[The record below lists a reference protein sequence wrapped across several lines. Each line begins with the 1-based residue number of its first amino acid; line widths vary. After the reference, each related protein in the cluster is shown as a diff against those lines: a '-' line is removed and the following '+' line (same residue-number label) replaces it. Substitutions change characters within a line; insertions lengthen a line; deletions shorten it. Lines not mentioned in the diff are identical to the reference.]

1 MGNFLD
7 KVGLQHFVEKI
18 KGLLSGYLPL
28 SGGRM
33 TGAIKY
39 GTSEQDNDLITLT
52 KNGLTSTK
60 HLKNNTLNYES
71 SISPILLDLACQ
83 GENTEFGEVRQGSS
97 STLSFSGLSINVL
110 SDKKSGSAYLTS
122 TGCAAKKFTLSVN
135 NSSITQKGLIAN
147 DSETVVKEL
156 SDEQVN
162 KLLAGDTST
171 ISDSKYYVSG
181 ANLGRFAQNVAKDNS
196 YTIIYAE
203 YGPVEVKTSNGN
215 VTVEPGT
222 NTRIDEICPVVSG
235 QDNVTSLVY
244 KGYAPDKGLSF
255 NYMENLKTIDVF
267 DLNTSNVTDMSAYF
281 SRCSTLSS
289 LGMVL
294 PLLRDI
300 KYWDTRKVLSF
311 EGMFTGCILLTSV
324 DLRYWSTQKVI
335 NMALMFA
342 NCTKLTNLNLEGW
355 DTRSVNTMEGMFKN
369 CKNMSS
375 LLLGEGF
382 GRMQDSVGTVDF
394 SMMSNWKYDV
404 ESLTKLYDRKA
415 NGMGVITLK
424 LSVATKSALGN
435 DGIRELT
442 DKGYTIA

>member
-1 MGNFLD
+1 MGSFLD

-18 KGLLSGYLPL
+18 KSLLSGYLPL
-28 SGGRM
+28 RGGTM
-33 TGAIKY
+33 TGSIKY
-39 GTSEQDNDLITLT
+39 GTLVSLSKD
-52 KNGLTSTK
+52 GLTCHNAQQPECS
-60 HLKNNTLNYES
+60 
-71 SISPILLDLACQ
+71 
-83 GENTEFGEVRQGSS
+83 TEFNTDGLHASYTNYNHPKYGFIPVGLAKVALTGIDIQVSGKGQA
-97 STLSFSGLSINVL
+97 TLSIEECKTN
-110 SDKKSGSAYLTS
+110 
-122 TGCAAKKFTLSVN
+122 KFTLYRD
-135 NSSITQKGLIAN
+135 SSSEGLIAN
-147 DSETVVKEL
+147 NSETVVKEL
-156 SDEQVN
+156 SDDQVD

-215 VTVEPGT
+215 VTVEPGIS
-222 NTRIDEICPVVSG
+222 TRIDEICPVVSG

-255 NYMENLKTIDVF
+255 NHMENLKTIDVF

-281 SRCSTLSS
+281 SRCSTLST
-289 LGMVL
+289 LGIVL

-382 GRMQDSVGTVDF
+382 GRMQDYVGTVDF

-404 ESLTKLYDRKA
+404 ESLTKLYDRKV

-424 LSVATKSALGN
+424 LSVATKSALSN

>member
-7 KVGLQHFVEKI
+7 KIGLQHFVEKI

-28 SGGRM
+28 SGGIM
-33 TGAIKY
+33 TGEIVYSNGFSLSKEELQIDDDNGGSIYFNKTGVGISHASPYSDDHY
-39 GTSEQDNDLITLT
+39 GFI
-52 KNGLTSTK
+52 
-60 HLKNNTLNYES
+60 
-71 SISPILLDLACQ
+71 
-83 GENTEFGEVRQGSS
+83 
-97 STLSFSGLSINVL
+97 L
-110 SDKKSGSAYLTS
+110 SDTCNLHYDQLYFNMESDSF
-122 TGCAAKKFTLSVN
+122 TGTASYGIQGCNTKKFILSTDSN
-135 NSSITQKGLIAN
+135 AGLIAN
-147 DSETVVKEL
+147 NSETVVKEL
-156 SDEQVN
+156 SDEQVD

-181 ANLGRFAQNVAKDNS
+181 ANLGRFAQSVAKDNS

-203 YGPVEVKTSNGN
+203 YGPVEVKTSKGN

-235 QDNVTSLVY
+235 QDNITSLVY

-255 NYMENLKTIDVF
+255 NHMENLKTVDVF

-294 PLLRDI
+294 PLIRDI

-311 EGMFTGCILLTSV
+311 EGMFTGCILLTAV

-404 ESLTKLYDRKA
+404 ESLTKLYDRKV

-435 DGIRELT
+435 DGIKELT

>member
-1 MGNFLD
+1 MGSFLD
-7 KVGLQHFVEKI
+7 KIGLQHFVEKI
-18 KGLLSGYLPL
+18 KDLLSGYLPL
-28 SGGRM
+28 SGGTM
-33 TGAIKY
+33 TGSIVYTDKV
-39 GTSEQDNDLITLT
+39 
-52 KNGLTSTK
+52 
-60 HLKNNTLNYES
+60 TLNGEQLDYISASSKALKES
-71 SISPILLDLACQ
+71 ILKPIGLVMTCRGNHDTYGLMQLGVSQLDV
-83 GENTEFGEVRQGSS
+83 G
-97 STLSFSGLSINVL
+97 GLYLQIN
-110 SDKKSGSAYLTS
+110 DKRASLNIEECKT
-122 TGCAAKKFTLSVN
+122 KKFELSED
-135 NSSITQKGLIAN
+135 SDAGLIAN
-147 DSETVVKEL
+147 NSETVVKEL
-156 SDEQVN
+156 SDEQVD

-203 YGPVEVKTSNGN
+203 YGNVEVKTSNGN

-294 PLLRDI
+294 PLFRDI

-382 GRMQDSVGTVDF
+382 GRMQDYVGTVDF

-404 ESLTKLYDRKA
+404 ESLTKLYDRKV

-424 LSVATKSALGN
+424 LSVATKSVLGN

>member
-1 MGNFLD
+1 MGSFLD
-7 KVGLQHFVEKI
+7 KIGLQHFIEKI
-18 KGLLSGYLPL
+18 KDLLRGYLPL
-28 SGGRM
+28 SGGIM
-33 TGAIKY
+33 TGEIIY
-39 GTSEQDNDLITLT
+39 N
-52 KNGLTSTK
+52 NGLELSKQGVFYPDVNGGGISLDETGVSIEHASPYQDDSYGFIIADKCSLVYDRLHFEMQSDNFTGAASYGIDGCNTK
-60 HLKNNTLNYES
+60 K
-71 SISPILLDLACQ
+71 
-83 GENTEFGEVRQGSS
+83 F
-97 STLSFSGLSINVL
+97 VL
-110 SDKKSGSAYLTS
+110 STDS
-122 TGCAAKKFTLSVN
+122 N
-135 NSSITQKGLIAN
+135 QGLIAN
-147 DSETVVKEL
+147 NSETVVKEL
-156 SDEQVN
+156 SDEQVD

-215 VTVEPGT
+215 VTVEPGIS
-222 NTRIDEICPVVSG
+222 TRIDEICPVVSG
-235 QDNVTSLVY
+235 NDNVTSLVY

-404 ESLTKLYDRKA
+404 ESLTKLYDRKV

>member
-1 MGNFLD
+1 MGSFLD
-7 KVGLQHFVEKI
+7 KIGLQHFIEKI

-28 SGGRM
+28 SGGTM
-33 TGAIKY
+33 TGSIVYTDKV
-39 GTSEQDNDLITLT
+39 
-52 KNGLTSTK
+52 
-60 HLKNNTLNYES
+60 TLNGEQLDYISVSSKALEES
-71 SISPILLDLACQ
+71 ILKPIGLVMTCRGNHDTYGFIQMGASQLDI
-83 GENTEFGEVRQGSS
+83 G
-97 STLSFSGLSINVL
+97 GLYLQINNKRASLNIEECKTKKFVL
-110 SDKKSGSAYLTS
+110 STDS
-122 TGCAAKKFTLSVN
+122 N
-135 NSSITQKGLIAN
+135 QGLIAN

-156 SDEQVN
+156 SDEQVD

-215 VTVEPGT
+215 VTVEPGIS
-222 NTRIDEICPVVSG
+222 TRIDEICPVVSG

-244 KGYAPDKGLSF
+244 KGYAPEIGLSF
-255 NYMENLKTIDVF
+255 NHMENLKTIDVF

-335 NMALMFA
+335 NMTLMFA

-404 ESLTKLYDRKA
+404 ESLTKLYDRKV

>member
-1 MGNFLD
+1 MGSFLD

-28 SGGRM
+28 SGGTM
-33 TGAIKY
+33 TGSITYEDIVFLNRRGLNCSAEKEDHRQATNVSDDGVMLDYQGSHPEY
-39 GTSEQDNDLITLT
+39 GSVQHGGT
-52 KNGLTSTK
+52 KLAVDGLHIMLTSVKGGNATFSVNEGTTK
-60 HLKNNTLNYES
+60 KFVLS
-71 SISPILLDLACQ
+71 GD
-83 GENTEFGEVRQGSS
+83 SS
-97 STLSFSGLSINVL
+97 SE
-110 SDKKSGSAYLTS
+110 
-122 TGCAAKKFTLSVN
+122 
-135 NSSITQKGLIAN
+135 GLIAN
-147 DSETVVKEL
+147 NSTTVIKEL
-156 SDEQVN
+156 SDEQVD

-181 ANLGRFAQNVAKDNS
+181 ANLGKFAQNIAKDNS

-203 YGPVEVKTSNGN
+203 YGSVEVKTSNGN

-222 NTRIDEICPVVSG
+222 STRIDEICPVVSG

-382 GRMQDSVGTVDF
+382 GRMQDYVGTVDF

-404 ESLTKLYDRKA
+404 ESLTKLYDRKV

>member
-1 MGNFLD
+1 MGSFLD

-18 KGLLSGYLPL
+18 KSLLSGYLPL
-28 SGGRM
+28 RGGTM
-33 TGAIKY
+33 TGSIKY
-39 GTSEQDNDLITLT
+39 GTLVSLSKD
-52 KNGLTSTK
+52 GLTC
-60 HLKNNTLNYES
+60 HNAQQPECL
-71 SISPILLDLACQ
+71 
-83 GENTEFGEVRQGSS
+83 TEFDTDGLHASYTNYNHPKYGFIPVGLAKVALTGIDIRVGGKGQA
-97 STLSFSGLSINVL
+97 TLSIEECKTN
-110 SDKKSGSAYLTS
+110 
-122 TGCAAKKFTLSVN
+122 KFTLYRD
-135 NSSITQKGLIAN
+135 SSSEGLIAN
-147 DSETVVKEL
+147 NSETVVKEL
-156 SDEQVN
+156 SDEQVD

-215 VTVEPGT
+215 VTVEPGIS
-222 NTRIDEICPVVSG
+222 TRIDEICPVVSG

-255 NYMENLKTIDVF
+255 NHMENLKTIDVF
-267 DLNTSNVTDMSAYF
+267 DLNTSNVTDMSIYF

-404 ESLTKLYDRKA
+404 ESLTKLYDRKV

>member
-1 MGNFLD
+1 MGKFLD
-7 KVGLQHFVEKI
+7 KVGLQHVVEKI

-33 TGAIKY
+33 TGSIKY
-39 GTSEQDNDLITLT
+39 GSLVSLSKD
-52 KNGLTSTK
+52 GLTCHNAQQPECLSEFDTDG
-60 HLKNNTLNYES
+60 LQVSYTNYNH
-71 SISPILLDLACQ
+71 PIYGFIQVGLAKVALTGINIQ
-83 GENTEFGEVRQGSS
+83 VSGKGQA
-97 STLSFSGLSINVL
+97 TLSIEECKTN
-110 SDKKSGSAYLTS
+110 
-122 TGCAAKKFTLSVN
+122 KFTLYRD
-135 NSSITQKGLIAN
+135 SSSEGLIAN

-156 SDEQVN
+156 SDDQVD
-162 KLLAGDTST
+162 KLLTGDTST
-171 ISDSKYYVSG
+171 ISDNKYYVSG

-203 YGPVEVKTSNGN
+203 YEPVEVKTSNGN

-222 NTRIDEICPVVSG
+222 STRIDEICPVVSG

-255 NYMENLKTIDVF
+255 DHMENLKTIDVF

-404 ESLTKLYDRKA
+404 ESLTKLYDRKV

-435 DGIRELT
+435 DGISELT

>member
-1 MGNFLD
+1 MGSFLD
-7 KVGLQHFVEKI
+7 KIGLQHFIDKI
-18 KGLLSGYLPL
+18 NGLLSGYLPL
-28 SGGRM
+28 SGGTM
-33 TGAIKY
+33 TGAINCGETVSLDKTSLQYRNAQNTNCKTEINSDGITTGYIFYNHPDY
-39 GTSEQDNDLITLT
+39 GSIQRGLVRLELT
-52 KNGLTSTK
+52 GLYIMVAGKGYANFNIENCSTK
-60 HLKNNTLNYES
+60 KFILNTH
-71 SISPILLDLACQ
+71 
-83 GENTEFGEVRQGSS
+83 T
-97 STLSFSGLSINVL
+97 
-110 SDKKSGSAYLTS
+110 
-122 TGCAAKKFTLSVN
+122 
-135 NSSITQKGLIAN
+135 NSQGLIAN
-147 DSETVVKEL
+147 NSETVVEEL
-156 SDEQVN
+156 SDDQVD

-215 VTVEPGT
+215 VTVEPGIS
-222 NTRIDEICPVVSG
+222 TRIDEICPVVSG

-404 ESLTKLYDRKA
+404 ESLTKLYDRKV

-442 DKGYTIA
+442 GKGYTIA

>member
-1 MGNFLD
+1 MGSFLD

-18 KGLLSGYLPL
+18 KGLLRGYLPL
-28 SGGRM
+28 SGGTM
-33 TGAIKY
+33 TGDIVYTDKA
-39 GTSEQDNDLITLT
+39 
-52 KNGLTSTK
+52 
-60 HLKNNTLNYES
+60 TLN
-71 SISPILLDLACQ
+71 
-83 GENTEFGEVRQGSS
+83 GEQLNYISS
-97 STLSFSGLSINVL
+97 SSKALEESILRPIELVMTCRGNHDTYGAMQLGASHLDVGGLSFQINDKRASLNIEECKTTKFELSED
-110 SDKKSGSAYLTS
+110 SHA
-122 TGCAAKKFTLSVN
+122 
-135 NSSITQKGLIAN
+135 GLIAN
-147 DSETVVKEL
+147 NSETVVKEL
-156 SDEQVN
+156 SDDQVD

-222 NTRIDEICPVVSG
+222 STRIDEICPVVSG

-404 ESLTKLYDRKA
+404 ESLTKLYDRKV

>member
-18 KGLLSGYLPL
+18 KSLLSGYLPL
-28 SGGRM
+28 RGGTM
-33 TGAIKY
+33 TGSIKY
-39 GTSEQDNDLITLT
+39 GTLVSLSKD
-52 KNGLTSTK
+52 GLTCHNAQQPECS
-60 HLKNNTLNYES
+60 
-71 SISPILLDLACQ
+71 
-83 GENTEFGEVRQGSS
+83 TEFDTDGLHASYTNYNHPKYGFIPAGLVKVALTGIDILVGGKGQA
-97 STLSFSGLSINVL
+97 TLSIEECKTN
-110 SDKKSGSAYLTS
+110 
-122 TGCAAKKFTLSVN
+122 KFTLYRD
-135 NSSITQKGLIAN
+135 SSSEGLIAN
-147 DSETVVKEL
+147 NSETVVKEL
-156 SDEQVN
+156 SDDQVD

-222 NTRIDEICPVVSG
+222 STRIDEICPVVSG

-244 KGYAPDKGLSF
+244 KGYAPDEGLSF

-404 ESLTKLYDRKA
+404 ESLTKLYDRKV